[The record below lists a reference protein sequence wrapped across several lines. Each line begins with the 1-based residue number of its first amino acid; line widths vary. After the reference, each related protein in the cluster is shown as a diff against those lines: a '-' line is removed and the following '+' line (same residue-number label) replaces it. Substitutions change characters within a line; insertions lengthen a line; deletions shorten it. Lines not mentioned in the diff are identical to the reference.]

1 MNSQEFYEFMLVSST
16 FSFSQ
21 KKKKVKEYSELK
33 NIEKELM
40 SKENKELHKLK
51 GLNENELELLNTF
64 NMKELKE
71 KALVNYVNPNLIGN
85 KTLKRTWVKALEK
98 TKKWGF
104 NTFVVGIK
112 NNKKNVLYG
121 QVDVLLKIQEYI

>member
-71 KALVNYVNPNLIGN
+71 KALVNYVNPKVIGN

>member
-1 MNSQEFYEFMLVSST
+1 MARIAGVNIPDHKHVVIALTSIFGVGRTRAQKICDASGVSHNR
-16 FSFSQ
+16 
-21 KKKKVKEYSELK
+21 KVGELA
-33 NIEKELM
+33 
-40 SKENKELHKLK
+40 
-51 GLNENELELLNTF
+51 ENELELLNTF

>member
-1 MNSQEFYEFMLVSST
+1 
-16 FSFSQ
+16 
-21 KKKKVKEYSELK
+21 
-33 NIEKELM
+33 
-40 SKENKELHKLK
+40 
-51 GLNENELELLNTF
+51 
-64 NMKELKE
+64 MKELKE
-71 KALVNYVNPNLIGN
+71 KALVNYVNPKVIGN